1 LYFTKI
7 DNIKVVGYFQ
17 KNDHLYFAENF
28 EEAGFVLLFLW
39 QMILI
44 PFEQS
49 VKWSALITS
58 GEETPDS
65 AFTQLENKQSQEHF
79 ESLVQKD

>member
-1 LYFTKI
+1 
-7 DNIKVVGYFQ
+7 
-17 KNDHLYFAENF
+17 
-28 EEAGFVLLFLW
+28 
-39 QMILI
+39 MILI

-65 AFTQLENKQSQEHF
+65 AFTQLENKQVKNI
-79 ESLVQKD
+79 LNLWCKRN

>member
-1 LYFTKI
+1 
-7 DNIKVVGYFQ
+7 
-17 KNDHLYFAENF
+17 
-28 EEAGFVLLFLW
+28 
-39 QMILI
+39 MILI

-65 AFTQLENKQSQEHF
+65 AFTQLEDKQSQF
-79 ESLVQKD
+79 LNLWCKRN